1 MIVEIA
7 IEPTYPQL
15 PSSGNSQFRIFNGRN
30 CVFNIGI
37 GNGVPNFELNPGK
50 FHFANIPVTG
60 NSATF
65 TIAATTSTAGCS
77 GFNQIQTLESGKANS
92 FFLTNSGSNT
102 IIRPYEDD
110 PDKSRQG
117 RPLLRVLTNFGQNV
131 TLEDKDGKLEIPSSD
146 VSLDNVPASNYEVL
160 VEGISAYK
168 NLDLKV
174 GGVYTLIVIETTAR
188 SYVRKF
194 CLTFKINLRRI
205 I

>member
-7 IEPTYPQL
+7 IQPTYPQL
-15 PSSGNSQFRIFNGRN
+15 PVAGESQFRIFNGRN
-30 CVFNIGI
+30 CDFNIGI
-37 GNGVPNFELNPGK
+37 GNGIPNFDLKPGK
-50 FHFANIPVTG
+50 FHSAHVPVNG

-65 TIAATTSTAGCS
+65 TITATTTSAGCS
-77 GFNQIQTLESGKANS
+77 GFTQTQTLESGKANS

-102 IIRPYEDD
+102 VIRPYEDD

-146 VSLDNVPASNYEVL
+146 VGLDNVAASNYEVK
-160 VEGISAYK
+160 VEGTSVYK

-188 SYVRKF
+188 SYVRNF
-194 CLTFKINLRRI
+194 NF
-205 I
+205 